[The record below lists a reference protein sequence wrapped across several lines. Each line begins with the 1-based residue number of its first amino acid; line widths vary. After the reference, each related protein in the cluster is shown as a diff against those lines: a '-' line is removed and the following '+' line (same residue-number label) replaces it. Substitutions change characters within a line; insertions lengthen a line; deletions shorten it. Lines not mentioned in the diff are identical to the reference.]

1 LIEVKAE
8 DQDNIEIVEN
18 KTYHRLIQLTGGYLY
33 WSIILTLIMSKE
45 QLFLVNEDFWA
56 HFS

>member
-18 KTYHRLIQLTGGYLY
+18 KTYHRLIQLSGGYLY

>member
-45 QLFLVNEDFWA
+45 QLFLVNGDFWA

>member
-45 QLFLVNEDFWA
+45 QLFLVNADFWA